1 MNVALLLSGGL
12 GTRLQSEVPKQY
24 IEVGGRP
31 VISYCIERLSLHKQI
46 DALWIVA
53 DSAWHGQLTEWL
65 EEYDKGKKCRG
76 FSTQGENRQLSIL
89 HGLEGIRKN
98 IEDAEYVMIH
108 DAVRPLL
115 SEKLISDCF
124 EAVLGHDGVLPVLPM
139 KDTVYGSENGKT
151 IDSLLE
157 RSHIFAGQA
166 PEVFRLEPYYEANR
180 NLLPNRIL
188 EINGSTEPAI
198 MAGMDV
204 VMIEGDEDNF
214 KITTMADLKRFQK
227 RIEENV

>member
-1 MNVALLLSGGL
+1 M
-12 GTRLQSEVPKQY
+12 
-24 IEVGGRP
+24 
-31 VISYCIERLSLHKQI
+31 
-46 DALWIVA
+46 
-53 DSAWHGQLTEWL
+53 
-65 EEYDKGKKCRG
+65 
-76 FSTQGENRQLSIL
+76 
-89 HGLEGIRKN
+89 
-98 IEDAEYVMIH
+98 
-108 DAVRPLL
+108 
-115 SEKLISDCF
+115 
-124 EAVLGHDGVLPVLPM
+124 LPVLPM
-139 KDTVYGSENGKT
+139 KDTVYESENGKT